1 MLLRSFPSSPLTPIH
16 TTFRIVKQHSR
27 DQKGEDIPK
36 GTWEYFPAQWEIICL
51 IPYMDLPHDALKGNQ
66 MAFIKQDGMRG
77 WVDRKW
83 IENHTDELE
92 DNQILLDHLAKEG
105 GGIRFSSR
113 LLDIDEDKL
122 SKGVLKFWKMFWDNH
137 WQPIPT
143 PYEEIDWARH
153 CVRRDDDRN
162 IDLCAESFFNESD
175 ITKTCRYCG
184 HPCVTDKRGQPV
196 EARCEACGYAHGET
210 VHAHPQIVTEETSE
224 FNLGEEWQ

>member
-1 MLLRSFPSSPLTPIH
+1 MMLLRSFPSSPLTPIH

-51 IPYMDLPHDALKGNQ
+51 IPYMDLPHDALKGSQ

-83 IENHTDELE
+83 IEKHTDELE
-92 DNQILLDHLAKEG
+92 DNQILLDHLAKKG
-105 GGIRFSSR
+105 GGIRFSNS
-113 LLDIDEDKL
+113 LLEIDEDKL
-122 SKGVLKFWKMFWDNH
+122 SKGVLNFWKMFWDNH

-153 CVRRDDDRN
+153 
-162 IDLCAESFFNESD
+162 LCEEMMIETLIFALNHSSMSRTSPKHVVTVAIRVLQIREESLLKQD
-175 ITKTCRYCG
+175 
-184 HPCVTDKRGQPV
+184 
-196 EARCEACGYAHGET
+196 ARLVDMH
-210 VHAHPQIVTEETSE
+210 TEKPFMLILRS
-224 FNLGEEWQ
+224 